1 MKNYLKETRVQMG
14 LTQAELADAVQVSR
28 QTIISIETSR
38 YIPSIVLSLKLARHL
53 GKKVEEIFEL
63 EKKDYG

>member
-1 MKNYLKETRVQMG
+1 MKNQLKEIRIQKG
-14 LTQAELADAVQVSR
+14 LTQAELAEAVQVSR

-38 YIPSIVLSLKLARHL
+38 YVPSVTLSLKLAKHV

-63 EKKDYG
+63 EKKDYS

>member
-1 MKNYLKETRVQMG
+1 MKNYLKENRAQRG

-38 YIPSIVLSLKLARHL
+38 YIPSVVLSLKLAKHL

-63 EKKDYG
+63 EKKDYS